1 MRLSLPSKGTSL
13 SALAPMLALTFTT
26 GVVDAVGYLG
36 LDRVFTGNMTGNV
49 VILGMAL
56 AGSEGLPIVGP
67 LIALAA
73 FLAGALA
80 AGRVLR
86 GTPDGW
92 TARITSL
99 LVASSAMMLALGVV
113 MSADGDPSRAVAL
126 SVTGLLGA
134 AMGLQ
139 GATARVVAVKDVTTV
154 VVTSTLISLASE
166 SPLGRNSSGGAA
178 RRAIAVIAI
187 AAGAIVGAGVLQW
200 QPGAALLL
208 AAVVSIAATWW
219 GHLYCRSHTALE
231 DLGVVA
237 ELDARPADVQSENLL
252 G

>member
-1 MRLSLPSKGTSL
+1 
-13 SALAPMLALTFTT
+13 
-26 GVVDAVGYLG
+26 
-36 LDRVFTGNMTGNV
+36 
-49 VILGMAL
+49 
-56 AGSEGLPIVGP
+56 
-67 LIALAA
+67 
-73 FLAGALA
+73 
-80 AGRVLR
+80 
-86 GTPDGW
+86 
-92 TARITSL
+92 
-99 LVASSAMMLALGVV
+99 
-113 MSADGDPSRAVAL
+113 
-126 SVTGLLGA
+126 
-134 AMGLQ
+134 
-139 GATARVVAVKDVTTV
+139 VTTV

-200 QPGAALLL
+200 ETGVALLL

-219 GHLYCRSHTALE
+219 GHLYCRSQTALE